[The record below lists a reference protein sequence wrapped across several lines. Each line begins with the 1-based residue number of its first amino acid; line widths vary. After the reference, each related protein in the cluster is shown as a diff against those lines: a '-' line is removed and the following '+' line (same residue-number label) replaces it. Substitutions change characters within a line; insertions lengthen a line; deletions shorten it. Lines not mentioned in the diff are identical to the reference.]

1 MVSELTLSNACKMS
15 HWTAGSLDRKQTIS
29 SCLNFHEN
37 RMLHM
42 EHALTS
48 VLLRSESPQ
57 FKSLQR
63 PIWFTLCS
71 PTLEVSIPSTV
82 GKITLY
88 RWLILWLLWFAR
100 TAYKS
105 IRENTVILCELYLSV
120 YTQLH
125 RNLIQWAFFEN
136 CWL

>member
-1 MVSELTLSNACKMS
+1 
-15 HWTAGSLDRKQTIS
+15 
-29 SCLNFHEN
+29 
-37 RMLHM
+37 MLHM

-57 FKSLQR
+57 FKSLHR

-88 RWLILWLLWFAR
+88 RWLIL
-100 TAYKS
+100 
-105 IRENTVILCELYLSV
+105 
-120 YTQLH
+120 
-125 RNLIQWAFFEN
+125 
-136 CWL
+136 